1 MWWKLAIGGLAGLL
15 VGSVAPAGYA
25 LWIALGIVAG
35 YAVDAWQRKRS
46 AAQGQQGDDEGR

>member
-15 VGSVAPAGYA
+15 IGSVAPAGYA

-35 YAVDAWQRKRS
+35 YAVDAWQHRRS
-46 AAQGQQGDDEGR
+46 QAPPEQNEDQGR